1 MYLVHVMVFSI
12 LKIDPRAEI
21 MLISDYVLQSKR
33 VLYFTDSLL
42 LFLSPQFPLSSV
54 VMCASHQE
62 NKRLFGFVLHTAGG
76 RVDGRPVTV
85 CYIFESNNDGE
96 KVQ

>member
-1 MYLVHVMVFSI
+1 MFL
-12 LKIDPRAEI
+12 R
-21 MLISDYVLQSKR
+21 LIVSV
-33 VLYFTDSLL
+33 
-42 LFLSPQFPLSSV
+42 FLSLQFPLSSV

-96 KVQ
+96 KVQCQHVLYK